1 MFVLIIFFLLE
12 IPVLGEGG
20 RICRRVPYKDGY
32 VSYWPSGDGEMA
44 VQKKK
49 DYAGLPRVQIPL
61 FELPKSEIPL
71 ANHTRKR
78 WNFFCWGNSSR
89 SLTANHFQL
98 NFVAALFG

>member
-44 VQKKK
+44 VQKKRIMRASPEFRFRYSSYPSPK
-49 DYAGLPRVQIPL
+49 FRWQI
-61 FELPKSEIPL
+61 IP
-71 ANHTRKR
+71 
-78 WNFFCWGNSSR
+78 GNVGIS
-89 SLTANHFQL
+89 
-98 NFVAALFG
+98 FVGVIVREA

>member
-49 DYAGLPRVQIPL
+49 GLCGPPPSSDSVIRVTQVRNSVG
-61 FELPKSEIPL
+61 KSYQETL
-71 ANHTRKR
+71 E
-78 WNFFCWGNSSR
+78 FLLLG
-89 SLTANHFQL
+89 
-98 NFVAALFG
+98 